1 MRQYGPMSPTGPNPP
16 RAEIDR
22 APQQVVVCEPDE
34 VPEAVESET
43 RRLLGVGERRTIGL
57 ATGETFRD
65 AYRYFEQ
72 RATLAGVRCFMLDE
86 YVGLEADDEDSFA
99 STLRRWLPGVGGRLE
114 AFDGAAAD
122 PEVECARYERAI
134 ETSGPI
140 DVQLLGVGA
149 NGHIAFN
156 EPGSTRRSRTRVVT
170 LTEETRE
177 RNRAN
182 LSALSTVPNHA
193 MTQGVGTILDARAV
207 LVVATGSAKRDP
219 LRRLLD
225 GPAGADVPLS
235 WLRCHPAVS
244 VVADHAAAD

>member
-1 MRQYGPMSPTGPNPP
+1 MRQYGAMTPTGPHESP
-16 RAEIDR
+16 RWVGRGPA
-22 APQQVVVCEPDE
+22 QVIICDADD
-34 VPEAVESET
+34 VPRTVEAET
-43 RRLLGVGERRTIGL
+43 RRLLGDGEHRTIGL

-72 RATLAGVRCFMLDE
+72 RSTLADVRCFMLDE
-86 YVGLEADDEDSFA
+86 YVGLEADHEDSFA

-114 AFDGAAAD
+114 AFDGAAVD
-122 PEVECARYERAI
+122 PAVECARYERAI
-134 ETSGPI
+134 EASGPI

-156 EPGSTRRSRTRVVT
+156 EPGSTRTSRTRVVT

-182 LSALSTVPNHA
+182 LSALSAVPSNA

-207 LVVATGSAKRDP
+207 LVVASGSAKRDP

-235 WLRCHPAVS
+235 WLRGHPAVF
-244 VVADHAAAD
+244 VVADHAAAG